1 MKRGPNCEGR
11 WKHVR
16 TRQSPVGTTTHT
28 AHGAHGTRHTPYGG
42 DDAKGNETSDDERCV
57 TKLMERVLLTPKDK
71 CTPLPDREKPTTT
84 TTTTTKPT
92 TKPTATKET
101 GLKDERQT
109 NDRGMP
115 EERQRNDG
123 LRSDAAVAAPY
134 AASPDDDDDDAL
146 KRQLPLPSPL
156 LLLSSLQR
164 P

>member
-1 MKRGPNCEGR
+1 MY
-11 WKHVR
+11 
-16 TRQSPVGTTTHT
+16 TT
-28 AHGAHGTRHTPYGG
+28 
-42 DDAKGNETSDDERCV
+42 
-57 TKLMERVLLTPKDK
+57 
-71 CTPLPDREKPTTT
+71 PDREKPT

-115 EERQRNDG
+115 DKRQRNDG

-146 KRQLPLPSPL
+146 KHQLPLSSPPL
-156 LLLSSLQR
+156 LWLLSSPRR